1 MPTWKL
7 VLSAL
12 ALVAIL
18 QAQTST
24 GQIDVTVQ
32 DTSGAVV
39 QGASITITGADTG
52 NLART
57 LSTNDSGIAEA
68 PLLQPGTYDVTVSVT
83 GFERLLRRGIIVH
96 VGDIL
101 NLRLTVTP
109 GSATESI
116 TIVGETPLLEEKNV
130 TLTQVMDEKQIVQL
144 PLNGRNYLELG
155 RLAAGAV
162 PSQGSR
168 DQTFSAYGNGG
179 LQNAFLMDGARN
191 ESYLRGLDNR
201 ARDMLRPPL
210 DALAEFQVQTSN
222 FSAEFGASAGAV
234 VSAITKNGTN
244 RIHGSAYNFL
254 RNDNMD
260 AADFFAQAGKKPLLV
275 QNVFGASAG
284 GPIIKDRAWIFG
296 AYEGTRQRNEAAS
309 LATVPTGTMQQGNFG
324 ATAIFDPLSTTPN
337 ANGTGSIRTEFP
349 NNTIPASRFDKIG
362 AQLLGFYPL
371 PNQAGTANNYA
382 ANVPQFTNTNNLVI
396 RGDLQI
402 SSKDSMFVRGSLT
415 RSSINAFTTLPPP
428 AQAPVDRTIPSEGI
442 GYGYTRTFSNTLV
455 NEFRFS
461 WARVTIQNDETVPL
475 NPIISGL
482 LDPKIQH
489 GTPNINVT
497 GIAAIGAQPGCCGNS
512 PLNKSSG
519 VWDISDNV
527 SKSFGKHLVKF
538 GTDLQAIK
546 PQTFSALNG
555 RGAIGFTGVFSQDP
569 QNRSKT
575 GNPVADLILGDANSL
590 VTGTNA
596 AAIERGKYGGWYVQD
611 QWAVTPTLT
620 LNLGLRYELFFPFT
634 ETGNHMGNFVLDPG
648 SPNYGKLVL
657 AGLNG
662 ASRGLITLDENN
674 FAPRVGFAWRV
685 PFLKNTVIRSSYGV
699 FYAQDQGNGV
709 TIRMTNNPPFYGY
722 GGVNISSD
730 QLNPSTGFV
739 LSSGQLAPRPLP
751 IDPKQFVLSPSATSS
766 LNSWAGRSTT
776 PYVQEWNFTVQKQLP
791 GNMVWETSYVGN
803 IGTHLWGSYPAN
815 QPLTNTVGAV
825 VARRPLAQYT
835 LAPVTAYTP
844 WNRSVYDGLSTHLE
858 KRFSKGLS
866 FVTSFTYGRAID
878 IQNSSL
884 DACDGCEAGD
894 PVQNAYNRNANRGPS
909 DNNVP
914 LRFVFGGIWD
924 LPFGPGHAVVKQG
937 WASQL
942 VGFWQLSTIYQVQS
956 GLPFTAVLSFDNA
969 NAGNTSWPNRV
980 CSGTPANRSLTQW
993 FDASCFVA
1001 PAQYQFG
1008 NEGRNALT
1016 GPGRNNIDM
1025 VLHRSFRLPF
1035 REGMA
1040 LEFRA
1045 EAYNLF
1051 NHPQFAFP
1059 GATIGTSTA
1068 GVIGGT
1074 AVANRQLQ
1082 MALRLAF

>member
-1 MPTWKL
+1 MSTWKP
-7 VLSAL
+7 VLSL
-12 ALVAIL
+12 LIL
-18 QAQTST
+18 GAMLPAQTST
-24 GQIDVTVQ
+24 GQIDITVQ
-32 DTSGAVV
+32 DPSGAVV
-39 QGASITITGADTG
+39 PKAAITIVGSDTG

-57 LSTNDSGIAEA
+57 LSTNESGLAQA
-68 PLLQPGTYDVTVSVT
+68 PLLQPGNYDVAVSVA
-83 GFERLLRRGIIVH
+83 GFEKLVRRGIVVH
-96 VGDIL
+96 VGDTL
-101 NLRLTVTP
+101 NLRLTLTP
-109 GSATESI
+109 GSTTESI

-130 TLTQVMDEKQIVQL
+130 TLTQVMEEKQIVQL
-144 PLNGRNYLELG
+144 PLNGRNYLDLG

-191 ESYLRGLDNR
+191 ESYLRGLDNH

-222 FSAEFGASAGAV
+222 YSAEFGASAGAV
-234 VSAITKNGTN
+234 ISAITKNGTN
-244 RIHGSAYNFL
+244 QIHGSAYNFL

-275 QNVFGASAG
+275 QNQFGASAG
-284 GPIIKDRAWIFG
+284 GPILKDRAWIFG
-296 AYEGTRQRNEAAS
+296 AYEGLRQRNETAS
-309 LATVPTGTMQQGNFG
+309 LATVPTLAMQQGNFG
-324 ATAIFDPLSTTPN
+324 STAIFDPLSTAPN
-337 ANGTGSIRTEFP
+337 PSGSGSIRTQFP
-349 NNTIPASRFDKIG
+349 NNVIPASRYDKIG

-371 PNQAGTANNYA
+371 PNLAGAANNYA

-396 RGDLQI
+396 RGDVQI
-402 SSKDSMFVRGSLT
+402 SAKDSMFVRGSVT
-415 RSSINAFTTLPPP
+415 RSSIDAFTTLPPP

-442 GYGYTRTFSNTLV
+442 GYGYTRTFSTTLV
-455 NEFRFS
+455 NELRFS

-475 NPIISGL
+475 NPIIPGL

-489 GTPNINVT
+489 GTPNVSVT
-497 GIAAIGAQPGCCGNS
+497 GIAGIGSQPSCCGNS

-527 SKSFGKHLVKF
+527 SKSFGKHLFKF

-555 RGAIGFTGVFSQDP
+555 RGTIGFTGVFSQDP
-569 QNRSKT
+569 QNRAKT

-596 AAIERGKYGGWYVQD
+596 AAIERGRYGGWYTQD

-620 LNLGLRYELFFPFT
+620 LNLGLRYELFLPFT
-634 ETGNHMGNFVLDPG
+634 ETRNYMGDFVLDPG
-648 SPNYGKLVL
+648 SPNFGKLVL

-662 ASRGLITLDENN
+662 VPRGILSTDKNN
-674 FAPRVGFAWRV
+674 FAPRVGVAWRV

-699 FYAQDQGNGV
+699 FFAQDQGNGV

-722 GGVNISSD
+722 GGVNITSD

-739 LSSGQLAPRPLP
+739 LSSGQLAPRPVP
-751 IDPKQFVLSPSATSS
+751 IDPKLFVLNPTATSS
-766 LNSWAGRSTT
+766 LNSWAGRYTT
-776 PYVQEWNFTVQKQLP
+776 PYVQEWNFTIQKQLP

-803 IGTHLWGSYPAN
+803 IGIHLWGSYQAN
-815 QPLTNTVGAV
+815 QPLTNIAGSVTT
-825 VARRPLAQYT
+825 RRPLAQYT
-835 LAPVTAYTP
+835 LAPVTAYAP
-844 WNRSVYDGLSTHLE
+844 WNRSTYQGLSTHLE

-878 IQNSSL
+878 MQNSAL
-884 DACDGCEAGD
+884 DACDGCESGD
-894 PVQNAYNRNANRGPS
+894 AVQNAYNRSANRGPS

-914 LRFVFGGIWD
+914 LRFVFGGIYD
-924 LPFGPGHAVVKQG
+924 LPFGPGRAMLKQG

-942 VGFWQLSTIYQVQS
+942 AGFWQLSTIYQVQS

-980 CSGTPANRSLTQW
+980 CGGTPAQRSLTQW
-993 FDASCFVA
+993 FDTSCFVA

-1008 NEGRNALT
+1008 NEGRNVLT
-1016 GPGRNNIDM
+1016 GPGRDNVD
-1025 VLHRSFRLPF
+1025 VTLHRSFRLPF

-1045 EAYNLF
+1045 EGYNLL
-1051 NHPQFAFP
+1051 NHPQFGFP
-1059 GATIGTSTA
+1059 GATIGTATA
-1068 GVIGGT
+1068 GVIGST